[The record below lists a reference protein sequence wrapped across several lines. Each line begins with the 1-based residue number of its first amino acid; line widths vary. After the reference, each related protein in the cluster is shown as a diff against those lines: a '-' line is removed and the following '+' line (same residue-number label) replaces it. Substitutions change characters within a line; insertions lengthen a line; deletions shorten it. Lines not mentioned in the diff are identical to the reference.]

1 MMPLEE
7 IATRLVL
14 LQRWSDRTGTR
25 TSSTQS
31 RLVRELSPEQLNTVL
46 ALVMS
51 ELRPLHEQLPEV
63 LKGGAK

>member
-1 MMPLEE
+1 
-7 IATRLVL
+7 
-14 LQRWSDRTGTR
+14 
-25 TSSTQS
+25 
-31 RLVRELSPEQLNTVL
+31 VRELSPEQLNTVL